1 VLGYRES
8 NDRRK
13 VSADRPIPPAWEET
27 LLTRMHGF
35 PFEKPGIADWSQRR
49 IARAMADSNHRFRAA
64 GPEPNLRP
72 FGHDLAAAHAP
83 SHWSPRRWSHANSM
97 MLLFGGLND
106 PVKRTSKRDQPSAE
120 RDDVHEATLFLPFV
134 RPAREAG

>member
-1 VLGYRES
+1 
-8 NDRRK
+8 
-13 VSADRPIPPAWEET
+13 
-27 LLTRMHGF
+27 
-35 PFEKPGIADWSQRR
+35 
-49 IARAMADSNHRFRAA
+49 
-64 GPEPNLRP
+64 
-72 FGHDLAAAHAP
+72 
-83 SHWSPRRWSHANSM
+83 M